1 MHACAMAA
9 DPGILYWRPETVALI
24 HAVRDLRES
33 VPCFFT
39 IDAGPHVKVF
49 CKTGD
54 AERVIASLSNETA
67 TRDIIVSGVG
77 GDAQV
82 IS

>member
-24 HAVRDLRES
+24 HAVRELRDEI
-33 VPCFFT
+33 PCFFT

-49 CKTGD
+49 CKTEHAD
-54 AERVIASLSNETA
+54 ALTERLESLDA
-67 TRDIIVSGVG
+67 TRAVICSGVG
-77 GDAQV
+77 GEPV
-82 IS
+82 VS